1 MLTLASS
8 FLYALLTNRVLLI
21 HETTDL
27 VDLFCEPFP
36 ETSWVL
42 PSDFPVKELTK
53 LHLGSAQSYGN
64 MLKNKVIGVDL
75 KASAESLPS
84 YVYLHLEHD
93 YRHLDRLFF
102 CEDDQ
107 FVLRKVNWLVLQSD
121 IYFVPSLFLVPQ
133 FEDELRRLFPNRET
147 VFHHLGRYLFH
158 PSNAVWG
165 MIVRYYESYLA
176 KAEERIGLQVRTFS
190 RTPISF
196 GNFSEQIISCS
207 RQENILPRI
216 DFEKLQPSS
225 SKGGRLKAVLITSLY
240 SDYYEKMK
248 NMYYEHPTTTG
259 EVISIYQ
266 PSHEEQQ
273 HTEKQSH
280 NQKALAEIYLLGL
293 CDVLVTSGWSTFG
306 YVAQGLAGLKPW
318 ILLSPRNG
326 KAPDPPC
333 VRAMSMEPCFHTPPD
348 FDCKAKKYV
357 DMGTM
362 VRHIRHCEDVG
373 RGVKLTRRDRVG
385 SARRGC
391 GAMDMKR
398 FRRPQQPTFPARR
411 GEPAH
416 GAANERKL
424 GAGIPRLGLLLVACL
439 MLLPLL
445 VVVVVSGAR
454 RRTYPEP
461 IIGAGGAGEGSELDG
476 RVRNGSEDGFS
487 TTSKIQRDRLLGGLL
502 SAGFDE
508 ESCLSRYQ
516 SVLYRKDTGRL
527 PSAYLVEKLRE
538 HEALQ
543 RKCGPNTVYYKK
555 ALKQLK
561 SGQGIETTDCNY
573 LVWIS
578 YNGLGNRIL
587 TGASAFLYAL
597 LTNRVLL
604 IDRGADMANL
614 FCEPF
619 PGTSWLL
626 PLDFPV
632 DQFRG
637 FNIST
642 PTSYGNM
649 VKNKLI
655 NNNAGHSTV
664 ESLPA
669 YIYLHLD
676 HDYGDYDKLFFCE
689 DDQKVLEK
697 IPWLIL
703 HSDNYFV
710 PALFLIPSYEDELHR
725 LFLRRILFSI
735 IWAVIFITQPIGFGA

>member
-1 MLTLASS
+1 
-8 FLYALLTNRVLLI
+8 
-21 HETTDL
+21 
-27 VDLFCEPFP
+27 
-36 ETSWVL
+36 
-42 PSDFPVKELTK
+42 
-53 LHLGSAQSYGN
+53 
-64 MLKNKVIGVDL
+64 
-75 KASAESLPS
+75 
-84 YVYLHLEHD
+84 
-93 YRHLDRLFF
+93 
-102 CEDDQ
+102 
-107 FVLRKVNWLVLQSD
+107 
-121 IYFVPSLFLVPQ
+121 
-133 FEDELRRLFPNRET
+133 
-147 VFHHLGRYLFH
+147 
-158 PSNAVWG
+158 
-165 MIVRYYESYLA
+165 
-176 KAEERIGLQVRTFS
+176 
-190 RTPISF
+190 
-196 GNFSEQIISCS
+196 
-207 RQENILPRI
+207 
-216 DFEKLQPSS
+216 
-225 SKGGRLKAVLITSLY
+225 
-240 SDYYEKMK
+240 
-248 NMYYEHPTTTG
+248 
-259 EVISIYQ
+259 
-266 PSHEEQQ
+266 
-273 HTEKQSH
+273 
-280 NQKALAEIYLLGL
+280 
-293 CDVLVTSGWSTFG
+293 
-306 YVAQGLAGLKPW
+306 
-318 ILLSPRNG
+318 
-326 KAPDPPC
+326 
-333 VRAMSMEPCFHTPPD
+333 
-348 FDCKAKKYV
+348 
-357 DMGTM
+357 
-362 VRHIRHCEDVG
+362 
-373 RGVKLTRRDRVG
+373 
-385 SARRGC
+385 
-391 GAMDMKR
+391 MDMKR
-398 FRRPQQPTFPARR
+398 FRRPQQPTFPVRR
-411 GEPAH
+411 GEPAP

-461 IIGAGGAGEGSELDG
+461 IIGSGGAGEGSELDG

-561 SGQGIETTDCNY
+561 SGQGIETADCNY

-649 VKNKLI
+649 VKNKLL

-725 LFLRRILFSI
+725 LFPEKDTVFHHLGRYLYHPTNRIWGLITRYYQSYLAKADERLGIQIRVFDSGTDQHVFDQILTCSFNKKLLPFISPQENIAPITNVRSKAVLMTSLSSGYYEKLRNMYWEHPTANGEI
-735 IWAVIFITQPIGFGA
+735 ISVYQPSSEAYQQTEKQTHNMKAWAEMYLLSLTDELVTSAWSTFGYVAQGLGGLKPWIMFKPANKTMPDPPCQQVISMEPCFHAPPFYDCKAKRGADTGALVPHVKHCEDVSWGLKLVDQKE